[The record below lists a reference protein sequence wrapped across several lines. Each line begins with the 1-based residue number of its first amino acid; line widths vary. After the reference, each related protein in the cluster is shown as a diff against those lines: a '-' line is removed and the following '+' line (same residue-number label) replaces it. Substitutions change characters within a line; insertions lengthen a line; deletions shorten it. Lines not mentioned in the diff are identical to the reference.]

1 MDEIVRSIVIVG
13 GFGFFN
19 YWIATRIDD
28 LDWGSTDDRKI
39 LIIFL
44 SSMNYFIYT
53 IIHQWN
59 KNFICSLIST
69 FLISLLLSL
78 YLSTIL
84 KFLGN
89 LINRLRKDEGLPPQT
104 NVLVWNDMSKSDAT
118 HCFVF
123 DFQNKIIASGAIHL
137 VSGLNEEKS
146 LDLWPHFNIAELYI
160 VKDEYELY
168 EILDKHNL
176 HPRVYLNFEKQI
188 KIIYF

>member
-53 IIHQWN
+53 IIHQWS
-59 KNFICSLIST
+59 KNFICSLIFT

-84 KFLGN
+84 KVLGN

-104 NVLVWNDMSKSDAT
+104 NVLVWNDMSKSERVYNIL
-118 HCFVF
+118 CKRKKGI
-123 DFQNKIIASGAIHL
+123 NPAI
-137 VSGLNEEKS
+137 VE
-146 LDLWPHFNIAELYI
+146 
-160 VKDEYELY
+160 
-168 EILDKHNL
+168 LDK
-176 HPRVYLNFEKQI
+176 
-188 KIIYF
+188 KILLERFIPMTQFITDLTTF